1 MTKLRPFIWIA
12 CLALLPQTALAHLV
26 STRFGEFY
34 SGMLHP
40 VTTLLHLLPWLAI
53 ALLCGIQRQQ
63 SYSKWALLL
72 FPGATLVGALIGSQF
87 LHPDWIYLINTT
99 SFLIGLLVALALKL
113 NPLVFI
119 ALLCMFGFSHGF
131 ANGEPGLR
139 GSDFVLYVSGVAA
152 AAYLLVTLISAAAK
166 LTITRAPWGIV
177 AVRAVGSWIMAVGI
191 LHIGFTLMIPAGL
204 E

>member
-1 MTKLRPFIWIA
+1 MTKLRPIIWIA

-40 VTTLLHLLPWLAI
+40 VTTLLHLLSWLAI
-53 ALLCGIQRQQ
+53 ALLCGIQQQ
-63 SYSKWALLL
+63 GYSKWALLL
-72 FPGATLVGALIGSQF
+72 FPGATLFGALIGSWF
-87 LHPDWIYLINTT
+87 LHPEWIHLVNIA
-99 SFLIGLLVALALKL
+99 SFLVGLLVALALRL
-113 NPLVFI
+113 NPAAFI
-119 ALLCMFGFSHGF
+119 ALLLVFGFSHGF

-139 GSDFVLYVSGVAA
+139 GSEFVLYVSGVAA
-152 AAYLLVTLISAAAK
+152 AAYLLMTLISAATR
-166 LTITRAPWGIV
+166 LTVTQAPWGIV
-177 AVRAVGSWIMAVGI
+177 AVRAAGSWIMAVGI